1 MLCAKLKQV
10 IVEILA
16 LFWNFE
22 NWQFSTWFITADFEL
37 KKKDLYGQL
46 FCNVELSENLLHNKN
61 LRATGT
67 IKSNRKDLPEN
78 FGKEKLNKG

>member
-1 MLCAKLKQV
+1 MDNYFA
-10 IVEILA
+10 
-16 LFWNFE
+16 
-22 NWQFSTWFITADFEL
+22 S
-37 KKKDLYGQL
+37 
-46 FCNVELSENLLHNKN
+46 VELFENLLHNKN